1 MPPKAILI
9 DSREPE
15 WVQALPFDGALKM
28 VTALEFGDVWLTT
41 EDDTLVCIER
51 KTPADL
57 LGSIKDNR
65 LFAQCAGMRSK
76 TPWAYLIITGPL
88 TADRTGKIIA
98 DGRPTGWE
106 FASVQGALLT
116 CQEYGVSVVM
126 CQSDADYEAT
136 VLRIANRKRDKE
148 RILEPNSQPRLMTHA
163 ESLLTSLPGIGPE
176 RATDLLKKFDR
187 SADALTWLTWQDTI
201 LAVAGIGKG
210 TKSAVRKALGLADDE
225 ELFVMTPPDYANASA
240 AHTNGKK
247 AEPLFTEKPLNRDP
261 ADSTMIWA

>member
-65 LFAQCAGMRSK
+65 PFAQCAGMRSK